1 MANDTTYSVEI
12 AGHIMDNVNAT
23 VAADDDK
30 LREALRAFFP
40 NEMDPTKFSITREES
55 GNADVV
61 MVRFVPATSAR
72 AEQQASQPHLTDDA
86 AATPIAT
93 GEAIFEFASA
103 SAPMT
108 MHDANAL
115 SQTRQTAHGV
125 QGTPE
130 AEAKPKPNVKAI
142 TLEDL
147 AKRGV
152 SECEFHYEGQ
162 TTPIKLD
169 VAFDDA
175 TIKLL
180 FSTIYPEVKDA
191 HFTRSIKDGKVV
203 VKAVKVGGPKSA
215 SEQPQVDGLSG
226 EDQAL
231 AKMIAAPATYNPM
244 YALWFELER
253 MQKESGLDL
262 LVLMLN
268 QGPLEY
274 ALEADEAE
282 RREMDKARQRLA
294 EATPGPYA
302 RVPAGF

>member
-1 MANDTTYSVEI
+1 MVNDKTYSIEI

-23 VAADDDK
+23 IASDDDK

-40 NEMDPTKFSITREES
+40 NEIDPTKFSITREES
-55 GNADVV
+55 DISGVL
-61 MVRFVPATSAR
+61 MIRFVPATSALV
-72 AEQQASQPHLTDDA
+72 EQRASQLHLTDDA
-86 AATPIAT
+86 AVAPIAT
-93 GEAIFEFASA
+93 GEAVFEFASA

-108 MHDANAL
+108 MNDANAL
-115 SQTRQTAHGV
+115 SQTMQATHVAKGA
-125 QGTPE
+125 PE
-130 AEAKPKPNVKAI
+130 AETKPKPNVEAI
-142 TLEDL
+142 TPEDL

-152 SECEFHYEGQ
+152 SQCEFHFEGQ
-162 TTPIKLD
+162 ITPIKLD

-215 SEQPQVDGLSG
+215 SGQSHANGLSD

-244 YALWFELER
+244 YALWFKLER
-253 MQKESGLDL
+253 MQKEGGLDL

-274 ALEADEAE
+274 ALEAGEAE
-282 RREMDKARQRLA
+282 RREMDKARQLLA
-294 EATPGPYA
+294 EATPVPYA